1 MNSPRQRAIAE
12 FVLDHLVWFML
23 AAVLI
28 AFSIFVPNFF
38 QIGIFAN
45 IVEQSTFVGV
55 MAIGLAIVII
65 AGHMDLSVESTAAL
79 AAMITGILFC
89 SHGIGLGLTFT
100 PEWLVIPVSLAIALT
115 VGGIIGFLNGFFTIK
130 MKMNAFIVTLA
141 SYIWVR
147 GLVVAISGGRSAQ
160 DLSPSLRVIG
170 IEQFLYVPL
179 IAWIAILC
187 FIVFSFI
194 MSRTPFGRHIMLVG
208 GNAVAA
214 FRAGIKV
221 DRLMFISFI
230 LAGAIAGLAGWLLAI
245 RTSGATANLGT
256 GMLFNA
262 FAAVVIG
269 GVSLKGGV
277 GKLPGVYA
285 GVLLLSSIHT
295 AINLMGLPAHYTQVI
310 LGLLVLAAVL
320 LDTLKLQIRQRFA

>member
-89 SHGIGLGLTFT
+89 SHGIGLGITFT
-100 PEWLVIPVSLAIALT
+100 PEWLVIPISLAIALT
-115 VGGIIGFLNGFFTIK
+115 VGGVIGFLNGFFTIK

-170 IEQFLYVPL
+170 IEQSGHIKLVRNGFAHDSHFIELVLHRHRCGRLGAQAGPVPRRMALRQGLDRADGTFEKLFFGLALAGCGQAFGFLLRRREFDLHLRGAGIGKAL
-179 IAWIAILC
+179 IARI
-187 FIVFSFI
+187 
-194 MSRTPFGRHIMLVG
+194 GRGLV
-208 GNAVAA
+208 AL
-214 FRAGIKV
+214 
-221 DRLMFISFI
+221 DDD
-230 LAGAIAGLAGWLLAI
+230 
-245 RTSGATANLGT
+245 
-256 GMLFNA
+256 
-262 FAAVVIG
+262 FAPV
-269 GVSLKGGV
+269 
-277 GKLPGVYA
+277 
-285 GVLLLSSIHT
+285 
-295 AINLMGLPAHYTQVI
+295 Q
-310 LGLLVLAAVL
+310 
-320 LDTLKLQIRQRFA
+320 